1 MSSQDKR
8 KLAAIMF
15 ADVVGYSR
23 MMAIN
28 EERTLE
34 LLKDFE
40 NICSPIISDNQ
51 GEVVKKV
58 GDELFCEFSSAKQA
72 VDCALSIQEAIQ
84 PYNDSRPKDFK
95 LQVRI
100 GIHVGDIVLRD
111 GDVFGDGVNVASR
124 IQPFAIPGGI
134 CVSNAVRDAISSHP
148 KYDVQSEGK
157 HELKNIIENH
167 TLYSIKT
174 GFEDKTIINKYKKT
188 NKTVPVLLGIVAV
201 FIAMILFFG
210 DSLNVWNVEKSVV
223 EEQPEKYLIHLTS
236 VYDEDVI
243 KGTMYQRFL
252 KGRELD
258 TLGIHLLDT
267 IRSNIKTELLSEYY
281 ISKKEF
287 HVPTA
292 REEIEYLN
300 NNVLNIEHFGKDNV
314 PEADSIYNRFNQP
327 SNIYYINIF
336 KFKQEELNDVESKY
350 FYTMFLFY
358 CSSNCQLR
366 SDPVGITGLD
376 IDEAIFLRLRDIIS
390 KRKHIG
396 RVLKVNE
403 DIVTIKLS
411 ELNIKSGMVLDAAS
425 VYDFSLDGFEIG
437 KSDFN
442 NAIKYYE
449 EQKDTNNKFIVDAL
463 KKKTNWMFGDSI
475 QPDFVGKTIS
485 PDPFYYKLRV
495 IEIVDSL
502 AISKIHS
509 KEEFIKVRKGD
520 QVFIL

>member
-1 MSSQDKR
+1 MPKKSFIKVLLDRRIPHILGSYLVAGTSLILFIEYLVEKYQFPSYYPT
-8 KLAAIMF
+8 LSLF
-15 ADVVGYSR
+15 ALMGILPSVIILSYFHG
-23 MMAIN
+23 APG
-28 EERTLE
+28 
-34 LLKDFE
+34 KDE
-40 NICSPIISDNQ
+40 WTKV
-51 GEVVKKV
+51 EKV
-58 GDELFCEFSSAKQA
+58 G
-72 VDCALSIQEAIQ
+72 I
-84 PYNDSRPKDFK
+84 P
-95 LQVRI
+95 
-100 GIHVGDIVLRD
+100 
-111 GDVFGDGVNVASR
+111 VNV
-124 IQPFAIPGGI
+124 
-134 CVSNAVRDAISSHP
+134 
-148 KYDVQSEGK
+148 
-157 HELKNIIENH
+157 L
-167 TLYSIKT
+167 
-174 GFEDKTIINKYKKT
+174 
-188 NKTVPVLLGIVAV
+188 
-201 FIAMILFFG
+201 FIAVILFFG

-243 KGTMYQRFL
+243 KGTIYQRFL

-287 HVPTA
+287 HVPTS
-292 REEIEYLN
+292 REEIKYLN
-300 NNVLNIEHFGKDNV
+300 NNVLNIKHFGKDNV

-358 CSSNCQLR
+358 CSSNCQLG

-390 KRKHIG
+390 KRKRIG

-495 IEIVDSL
+495 IEVVDSL

-520 QVFIL
+520 KVFIL